1 MAICAAN
8 EWQENVSYSIEPD
21 SLLKGMDLTCKG
33 FVFNILYSD
42 SSECAGLIERL
53 GYIYVSTAV

>member
-1 MAICAAN
+1 
-8 EWQENVSYSIEPD
+8 
-21 SLLKGMDLTCKG
+21 MDLTCKG

>member
-8 EWQENVSYSIEPD
+8 EWQENVSYSIIESD

-33 FVFNILYSD
+33 FIFNILYSN
-42 SSECAGLIERL
+42 SGECVELIE
-53 GYIYVSTAV
+53 